1 MYIYMYIYIDN
12 NISSYIHIHC
22 WLVTKLQVLRCKLDP
37 SLRVRSAA
45 QRVLERLAPNVLADL
60 ACRGARGGAS
70 PNYVYSST
78 Y

>member
-1 MYIYMYIYIDN
+1 MLYLY
-12 NISSYIHIHC
+12 SLLASYQPHS
-22 WLVTKLQVLRCKLDP
+22 QVLRCKLDP

-70 PNYVYSST
+70 PDNVYCST
-78 Y
+78 TY